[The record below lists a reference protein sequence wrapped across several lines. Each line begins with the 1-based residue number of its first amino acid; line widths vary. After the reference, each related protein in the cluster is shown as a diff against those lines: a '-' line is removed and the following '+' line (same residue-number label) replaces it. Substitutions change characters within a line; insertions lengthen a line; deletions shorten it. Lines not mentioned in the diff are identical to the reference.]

1 MLDIKLIRSEPEK
14 IAAKLAIRGFVL
26 DVKHINEMEK
36 EYRQLQDA
44 SQSLQ
49 SERNAYAKMMEKL
62 FLKLKPKKKYLY

>member
-14 IAAKLAIRGFVL
+14 IAAKLVIRGFVL
-26 DVKHINEMEK
+26 DVKYINGLER

-49 SERNAYAKMMEKL
+49 SERNAYANDAVGR
-62 FLKLKPKKKYLY
+62 